1 MQGQEEH
8 VETLKPQ
15 QYFRGGRM
23 HDRSEFTASPGC
35 LVSVRLCVDLGSK
48 VTVMPRRTL
57 AHWESQLEA
66 AERGKLTSE
75 AKWRPSKDRMIRR
88 VDDRWYLPVAGFVS
102 GLLTCFAPALLFRL
116 GSVLALFIGCV
127 FGAVIS
133 AHVRFFRG
141 VQSPF
146 RLFGFIT
153 TCTLA
158 YTMAEFATGSTPFR
172 PEFLNFSGAS
182 SAAENSSPFF
192 SGGFLGAA
200 IICAG
205 IYFFLAPS
213 KNWPKFLLKALGISV
228 ACGFLGVLGWSVGQ
242 RLWIARW
249 SYSANLSFYTLYI
262 IWQTGAAS
270 LFGLLLSPQQTFIA
284 APQGVRPA
292 YAPLQRKTERAMPPV
307 GAIAFLVLVVAT
319 LAWFIVPQ
327 VRNERTGRRKEA
339 AREAAQQAIQQRLD
353 AARPSSENLP
363 TVVELPVEQVLVA
376 KPIAGYPCGPHFKW
390 KGSGNSVG
398 YTAEYKRP
406 EAISDGDISFA
417 DVNVTLYPNSDWAV
431 YTTKV
436 GFGAYFQAENP
447 QAVST
452 LTKFGN
458 KVIMN
463 TMMRYPDGHGDLYFS
478 WASGSKLVQVTFRGP
493 EEDEFLKEYLAL
505 YPSDL

>member
-1 MQGQEEH
+1 
-8 VETLKPQ
+8 
-15 QYFRGGRM
+15 
-23 HDRSEFTASPGC
+23 
-35 LVSVRLCVDLGSK
+35 
-48 VTVMPRRTL
+48 
-57 AHWESQLEA
+57 
-66 AERGKLTSE
+66 
-75 AKWRPSKDRMIRR
+75 MIRR

-102 GLLTCFAPALLFRL
+102 GVLTCIAPALLSRL
-116 GSVLALFIGCV
+116 GDIGFLLLGCV

-141 VQSPF
+141 VRSPL
-146 RLFGFIT
+146 RLAGFIA

-158 YTMAEFATGSTPFR
+158 YTMAELATGRTPFR
-172 PEFLNFSGAS
+172 PQFLNLSGS
-182 SAAENSSPFF
+182 SSDAIDSSPLFT
-192 SGGFLGAA
+192 GGFLGAA
-200 IICAG
+200 VICAG

-242 RLWIARW
+242 RLWIAGW
-249 SYSANLSFYTLYI
+249 FPHSNADVSFYALYI
-262 IWQTGAAS
+262 IWQTGAAP
-270 LFGLLLSPQQTFIA
+270 LFGLLLSPQHMEVA
-284 APQGVRPA
+284 APAGARPA
-292 YAPLQRKTERAMPPV
+292 YRPLQVKTERATPPV
-307 GAIAFLVLVVAT
+307 AAIAFLVLVVAT
-319 LAWFIVPQ
+319 LAWFFVPQ

-353 AARPSSENLP
+353 AALPSSENLP
-363 TVVELPVEQVLVA
+363 TVVELPVEQVLVV

-417 DVNVTLYPNSDWAV
+417 DVNVMLYPNSDWAV

-452 LTKFGN
+452 VTKFGN